1 MVSLLC
7 RSVIGRQTELD
18 LLTARL
24 EAPRGGAVFLLG
36 EAGVGK
42 TRLIREVL
50 DTAKSR
56 GRLVLTGRSV
66 RDRQATPYQ
75 PFAEALLAACR
86 HAGLPSDADLI
97 PYRPALG
104 RLIPGWHRPEGA
116 SAESAVVLGE
126 GILRMLDVLGGHSRV
141 VLVLE
146 DLQWADPESL
156 TVLEYLVDHA
166 GEELVDCIGTARL
179 EPSPGLTL
187 VREFHAR
194 RTASV
199 LEIRP
204 LSGPETIAMAEQCL
218 GVSALPDGVDHLL
231 ARADGVPFLV
241 EELLSA
247 AADVNALVHGPAGWS
262 VTSDA
267 ATVVPQSLA
276 ETVVQRINAL
286 GPADRDVPCAAAVLG
301 RRFDPEL
308 ICSMTGLTEGGVRSA
323 LDRCIS
329 SQLLTI
335 DPEGY
340 QFRHALTRD
349 AVLAGMT
356 ATARAQLARTAR
368 AALAD
373 LHPGL
378 PGQWCNLAAELSA
391 SSGDLADAAGRLL
404 EVGRRAVT
412 GGALSTAAD
421 ALRRARQ
428 LVADN
433 SPLAIE
439 IDQTRTEIAALAGDF
454 EQAMEIGERLLR
466 SLPEPHRRA
475 TVHIR
480 LAEAASATAR
490 WEIAQEQLSIAGQLL
505 GDTDLAARAGVDALA
520 AHVLLGALRPEA
532 AVLTARRALDV
543 AAGADLPDTAC
554 QALEVIG
561 RVARNRDLMEAEA
574 AFTQQ
579 LEIATAHGLAVWVV
593 RATHEL
599 GAVDLMSANRTDRL
613 HRARELAAEVG
624 ALSVMATVDLQLAGS
639 GVVSLDAARC
649 LEAARRCQS
658 AARRWHLDLVLT
670 VALLFEARAHGIA
683 GRRSAMEHALAEA
696 AAQGRS
702 EVQIAVT
709 SAACWSTF
717 WLLREDRDRAMD
729 AYDTAMALQRSV
741 PGIDPGSHCSEW
753 ALLRTVQNLDGDR
766 ARAEM
771 KQALPTSGFRSEGL
785 LLYGDAIAAG
795 RQGLALEA
803 EALFDGARAKMRS
816 CQGLESMRHLAE
828 RLVAECALE
837 DGWGQ
842 PLDWLADAAV
852 HFRDVGQERVER
864 ACRSLLRRAGAS
876 VPRREHGHRDV
887 PAALAALGI
896 TDREADVLALLAD
909 GLTSRE
915 IGSRLFISARTV
927 DKHVERLLAKT
938 GRSRRAELHT
948 FTT

>member
-1 MVSLLC
+1 M
-7 RSVIGRQTELD
+7 
-18 LLTARL
+18 
-24 EAPRGGAVFLLG
+24 GG
-36 EAGVGK
+36 
-42 TRLIREVL
+42 
-50 DTAKSR
+50 S
-56 GRLVLTGRSV
+56 
-66 RDRQATPYQ
+66 
-75 PFAEALLAACR
+75 
-86 HAGLPSDADLI
+86 
-97 PYRPALG
+97 
-104 RLIPGWHRPEGA
+104 
-116 SAESAVVLGE
+116 
-126 GILRMLDVLGGHSRV
+126 GILECSGVPRRSRRRRVGGLYRNRAAGTFAG
-141 VLVLE
+141 
-146 DLQWADPESL
+146 AD
-156 TVLEYLVDHA
+156 A
-166 GEELVDCIGTARL
+166 GAG
-179 EPSPGLTL
+179 
-187 VREFHAR
+187 FHAR

-204 LSGPETIAMAEQCL
+204 LSGPETTAMAEECL

-247 AADVNALVHGPAGWS
+247 AVDVNALVHGPAGWI

-267 ATVVPQSLA
+267 ASVVPQSLA
-276 ETVVQRINAL
+276 ETVAQRINAL

-308 ICSMTGLTEGGVRSA
+308 ICSMTGLTEGGVRGA

-329 SQLLTI
+329 SQLVTI

-391 SSGDLADAAGRLL
+391 LSGDLEDAAGRLL
-404 EVGRRAVT
+404 EVGRRAVA

-439 IDQTRTEIAALAGDF
+439 IDQTQTEIAALAGDF

-466 SLPEPHRRA
+466 SLPEPSRRA
-475 TVHIR
+475 KVHIR
-480 LAEAASATAR
+480 IAEAASATAR
-490 WEIAQEQLSIAGQLL
+490 WAIAQEQLTLAGQLL
-505 GDTDLAARAGVDALA
+505 GDTDLAARAGWMRWRRMCCWVRCGRKPRSQA
-520 AHVLLGALRPEA
+520 
-532 AVLTARRALDV
+532 ARRALDV
-543 AAGADLPDTAC
+543 AERTDLPDTAC

-574 AFTQQ
+574 AFTRQ
-579 LEIATAHGLAVWVV
+579 LDIATAHGMTVWVV

-649 LEAARRCQS
+649 LEAARRCQL
-658 AARRWHLDLVLT
+658 AARRRHLELVLT

-696 AAQGRS
+696 ASQG
-702 EVQIAVT
+702 A
-709 SAACWSTF
+709 
-717 WLLREDRDRAMD
+717 
-729 AYDTAMALQRSV
+729 
-741 PGIDPGSHCSEW
+741 P
-753 ALLRTVQNLDGDR
+753 
-766 ARAEM
+766 
-771 KQALPTSGFRSEGL
+771 KFRS
-785 LLYGDAIAAG
+785 
-795 RQGLALEA
+795 
-803 EALFDGARAKMRS
+803 
-816 CQGLESMRHLAE
+816 
-828 RLVAECALE
+828 
-837 DGWGQ
+837 
-842 PLDWLADAAV
+842 P
-852 HFRDVGQERVER
+852 
-864 ACRSLLRRAGAS
+864 
-876 VPRREHGHRDV
+876 
-887 PAALAALGI
+887 
-896 TDREADVLALLAD
+896 
-909 GLTSRE
+909 
-915 IGSRLFISARTV
+915 
-927 DKHVERLLAKT
+927 
-938 GRSRRAELHT
+938 
-948 FTT
+948 